1 MNLRTLRK
9 RRRMRCQ
16 RRGVAALE
24 FAIILPL
31 LITIVLGCVDFGRFA
46 YTYIAV
52 TNAARVGAGF
62 GSVHS
67 FTPTTNANWVAAIQ
81 QATRDELC
89 GSSAGNP
96 PLFDASKV
104 TIATPVVTTDSGGQ
118 KRVRLTVSYPFE
130 MLIQTPFLPIDNM
143 VITRTVEMRLLHH

>member
-24 FAIILPL
+24 LAIILPL

-52 TNAARVGAGF
+52 TNAARAGAGF

-67 FTPTTNANWVAAIQ
+67 YTFSPESTWVAAVR
-81 QATRDELC
+81 QAAIDEMC
-89 GSSAGNP
+89 GSSADNT

-118 KRVRLTVSYPFE
+118 QRVRLTVSYPFE

-143 VITRTVEMRLLHH
+143 EITRTVEMRLLHH